1 MNGFPVAST
10 SRPSGLKPVL
20 ARIADGA
27 VLDAAEAEAAFATL
41 LAGEGSDAEIGA
53 LLMGLRVRGEAVS
66 EIRGA
71 VAALRSRMVTVAAPA
86 GAIDLCGTGGDG
98 LATLNVSTAAAFV
111 VAACGVPV
119 AKHGNRAVSSR
130 SGGADVLL
138 SLGIDPDPPVA
149 LQEKLLAE
157 LGLAFLFAPRHHAA
171 MRHAAAARRA
181 IGIRSILNIAGPLS
195 NPAGVHR
202 QLTGV
207 FAPHFLQPMAEA
219 LRDLGTARAWL
230 VHGAGLDELTLAGE
244 TAVVSLEAD
253 GTIRTLTVSPEE
265 AGLPRAP
272 HSAIVGGDPAANA
285 AALEALLDGRRGAY
299 RDTVVLNAAAAL
311 VIAGRA
317 PHLRDGARLA
327 EDAIDAGRAASLLGA
342 MRQTAP
348 AGAGVV

>member
-1 MNGFPVAST
+1 MSLRA
-10 SRPSGLKPVL
+10 VL

-27 VLDAAEAEAAFATL
+27 ILDAAEAEAAFLTL
-41 LAGEGSDAEIGA
+41 LAGDAGDAEIGA

-71 VAALRSRMVTVAAPA
+71 VAALRSRMVTVAAPL

-138 SLGIDPDPPVA
+138 SLGIEPDPPVERQA
-149 LQEKLLAE
+149 QLLAAH
-157 LGLAFLFAPRHHAA
+157 GLAFLLAPRHHAA

-181 IGIRSILNIAGPLS
+181 IGIRSILNLAGPLS
-195 NPAGVHR
+195 NPAGVRR

-207 FAPHFLQPMAEA
+207 FASAFLRPMAEA
-219 LRDLGTARAWL
+219 LRDLGADRAWL

-244 TAVVSLEAD
+244 TDVVSLEAD
-253 GTIRTLTVSPEE
+253 GTIRSFTVCPED

-272 HSAIVGGDPAANA
+272 HSAIAGGDPQANA
-285 AALEALLDGRRGAY
+285 AALEAMLDGQRGPY

-311 VIAGRA
+311 MVAGA
-317 PHLRDGARLA
+317 VSGLVDGARRA
-327 EDAIDAGRAASLLGA
+327 EAALDAGDAANLLGA
-342 MRQTAP
+342 MRLASP
-348 AGAGVV
+348 AGAGHAISNVAGVV

>member
-1 MNGFPVAST
+1 MS
-10 SRPSGLKPVL
+10 LKPVL
-20 ARIADGA
+20 GRIADGG

-41 LAGEGSDAEIGA
+41 LAGEAGDAEIGA

-71 VAALRSRMVTVAAPA
+71 VAALRSRMVTIAAPP

-98 LATLNVSTAAAFV
+98 QATLNVSTAAAFV

-138 SLGIDPDPPVA
+138 ALGIDPDPPVETQA
-149 LQEKLLAE
+149 RLLAE

-195 NPAGVHR
+195 NPAGARR

-207 FAPHFLQPMAEA
+207 FDARFLQPMAEA
-219 LRDLGTARAWL
+219 LRDLGTERAWL
-230 VHGAGLDELTLAGE
+230 VHGAGLDEMTLAGE
-244 TAVVSLEAD
+244 TDAVSLEAD
-253 GTIRTLTVSPEE
+253 GTIRAFTVTPEE

-272 HSAIVGGDPAANA
+272 HSAIAGGDPRANA
-285 AALEALLDGRRGAY
+285 AALGDMLDGRRGAY

-317 PHLRDGARLA
+317 PHLREGAREA
-327 EDAIDAGRAASLLGA
+327 EDAIATGAAARLLGA
-342 MRQTAP
+342 MRAAVP
-348 AGAGVV
+348 ASAVSASAEMV

>member
-1 MNGFPVAST
+1 MLG
-10 SRPSGLKPVL
+10 
-20 ARIADGA
+20 RIADGA
-27 VLDAAEAEAAFATL
+27 ILDAAEAEAAFGTL
-41 LAGEGSDAEIGA
+41 LAGEANDAEIAA

-71 VAALRSRMVTVAAPA
+71 VAALRARMTQVASPP

-98 LATLNVSTAAAFV
+98 QATLNVSTAAAFV

-138 SLGIDPDPPVA
+138 ALGIEPDPPVA
-149 LQEKLLAE
+149 LQTRLLAE

-181 IGIRSILNIAGPLS
+181 LGLRSILNIVGPLS
-195 NPAGVHR
+195 NPAGVRR

-207 FAPHFLQPMAEA
+207 FAPHLLQPMAEA
-219 LRDLGTARAWL
+219 LRDLGTERAWL
-230 VHGAGLDELTLAGE
+230 VHGSGLDELTLAGE
-244 TAVVSLEAD
+244 TDIVALEAD
-253 GTIRTLTVSPEE
+253 GTTRAFTVAPGE
-265 AGLPRAP
+265 AGLPSAP
-272 HSAIVGGDPAANA
+272 HSAIAGGDPAANA
-285 AALEALLDGRRGAY
+285 SALEALLDGRHGPY

-317 PHLRDGARLA
+317 TDLQAGARRA
-327 EDAIDAGRAASLLGA
+327 EDAIDAGRAVGLLGA
-342 MRQTAP
+342 MRRAAP
-348 AGAGVV
+348 AGSGVA

>member
-1 MNGFPVAST
+1 MSL
-10 SRPSGLKPVL
+10 RPILG
-20 ARIADGA
+20 RIADGA

-41 LAGEGSDAEIGA
+41 LAGEAGEAEIAA

-71 VAALRSRMVTVAAPA
+71 VAALRSRMTVVASPS

-98 LATLNVSTAAAFV
+98 LATLNVSTATAFA

-138 SLGIDPDPPVA
+138 ALGIEPDPPVE
-149 LQEKLLAE
+149 LQARLLAE
-157 LGLAFLFAPRHHAA
+157 LGLAFLFAPRHHGA

-195 NPAGVHR
+195 NPAGVRR

-207 FAPHFLQPMAEA
+207 YAPHLLRPMAEA
-219 LRDLGTARAWL
+219 LRDLGHERAWL

-244 TAVVSLEAD
+244 TDVVSLEAD
-253 GTIRTLTVSPEE
+253 GTVRAFTVAPEQ
-265 AGLPRAP
+265 AGLSRAP
-272 HSAIVGGDPAANA
+272 HAAIAGGDPAANA
-285 AALEALLDGRRGAY
+285 VALEALLDGRRGAY

-311 VIAGRA
+311 VIAGQA
-317 PHLRDGARLA
+317 RDLQAGARRA
-327 EDAIDAGRAASLLGA
+327 EDAIDAGRAAGLLGA
-342 MRQTAP
+342 MRRAAP
-348 AGAGVV
+348 AGSGAG